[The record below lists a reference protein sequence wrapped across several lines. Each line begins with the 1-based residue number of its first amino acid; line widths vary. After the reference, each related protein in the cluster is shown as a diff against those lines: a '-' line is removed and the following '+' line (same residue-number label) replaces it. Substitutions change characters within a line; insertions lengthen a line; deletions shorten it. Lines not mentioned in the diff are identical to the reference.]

1 MRRKQG
7 FTLIELLMSVMLFA
21 ILIGTAGITFIVIL
35 RESSS
40 AQIRSSLRQ
49 DAIMAIERLSRELN
63 EAEEITSAQSNSVT
77 FWWQDT
83 DGDGVRD
90 SAELVTFSWD
100 GSAGTALKRDTA
112 SLAFNV
118 ENFQVSYSNLNN
130 SSLSPSPDLSLVARD
145 SIRRLDI
152 LLKLSDRDES
162 ITLVTAIIPR
172 NLRQVR
178 GPW

>member
-1 MRRKQG
+1 MGEKQG
-7 FTLIELLMSVMLFA
+7 FTLIELLMSVMVFS

-100 GSAGTALKRDTA
+100 GTGGTALKRDTA

>member
-1 MRRKQG
+1 MQDRAIMRRKQG

-49 DAIMAIERLSRELN
+49 DAIIAIERLSRELN

-83 DGDGVRD
+83 DGDGLRD
-90 SAELVTFSWD
+90 SAELVTFSWH
-100 GSAGTALKRDTA
+100 GLTGTALERDSVT
-112 SLAFNV
+112 LAFK
-118 ENFQVSYSNLNN
+118 ENFQISYSNLNN
-130 SSLSPSPDLSLVARD
+130 SSLSPSPDLSLV
-145 SIRRLDI
+145 S
-152 LLKLSDRDES
+152 
-162 ITLVTAIIPR
+162 
-172 NLRQVR
+172 
-178 GPW
+178 